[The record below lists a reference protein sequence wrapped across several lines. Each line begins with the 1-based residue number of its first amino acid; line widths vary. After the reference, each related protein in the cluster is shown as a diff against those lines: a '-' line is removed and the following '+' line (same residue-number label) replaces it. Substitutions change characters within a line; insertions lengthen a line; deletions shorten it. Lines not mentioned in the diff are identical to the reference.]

1 MYGANE
7 CAKNVIECVQTYPWL
22 SNSMLNSL
30 KNVPSH
36 PWNSVHLLASLFTLM
51 TMLFRLNEYSL
62 AVNEQQ
68 KVYNFSRGKTIGFFG
83 PRNNTFCVPKETK
96 RVVPKFKFN
105 GRTSADDRRTIHAGL
120 KTLHNC
126 MTQQSSIEAA
136 KHTQETLET
145 LAESCAQ
152 V

>member
-1 MYGANE
+1 M
-7 CAKNVIECVQTYPWL
+7 
-22 SNSMLNSL
+22 NSKRCITSAGG
-30 KNVPSH
+30 KQS
-36 PWNSVHLLASLFTLM
+36 ASLALEIIRFVSRKRERELCP
-51 TMLFRLNEYSL
+51 SL
-62 AVNEQQ
+62 
-68 KVYNFSRGKTIGFFG
+68 SL
-83 PRNNTFCVPKETK
+83 
-96 RVVPKFKFN
+96 N